1 MHTGATSRKWMLVL
15 ANLDEFGVRLR
26 DVGPPAVY
34 FPISLLHTTR
44 PPAAIVTQSLAS
56 GTCFENEAGGVT
68 AARPI
73 AG

>member
-34 FPISLLHTTR
+34 FPISLFAHHK
-44 PPAAIVTQSLAS
+44 
-56 GTCFENEAGGVT
+56 T
-68 AARPI
+68 ARSDCDPI
-73 AG
+73 ARQWDVL